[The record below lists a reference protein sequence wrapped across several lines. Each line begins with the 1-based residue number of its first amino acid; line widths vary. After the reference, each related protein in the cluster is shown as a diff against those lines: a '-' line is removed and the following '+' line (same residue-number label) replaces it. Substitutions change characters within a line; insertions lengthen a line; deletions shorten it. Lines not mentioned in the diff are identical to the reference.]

1 MKFKLKI
8 LAISATLLVISSCS
22 SNISKQ
28 WSCRKVDSK
37 LGCVSIS
44 EADHAY
50 SVGLKDSS
58 FKEDKVKG
66 EGVYSSFE
74 EDKEKNKNKQLVRTS
89 DQVGRIWLSP
99 YMDADNNYH
108 EESFVRV
115 VDETS
120 KWEVRETSNNF
131 SMARDED
138 ETISIDLNKEG
149 DVGDKDE

>member
-1 MKFKLKI
+1 MKKEFKI
-8 LAISATLLVISSCS
+8 LAISTALLVITSCS

-50 SVGLKDSS
+50 SAGIKDSS

-66 EGVYSSFE
+66 EGVYSSFKK
-74 EDKEKNKNKQLVRTS
+74 DKEKHQNKQLVRTS

-108 EESFVRV
+108 ESSFVRV

-120 KWEVRETSNNF
+120 KWEVREITNNF
-131 SMARDED
+131 SAVGDNSE
-138 ETISIDLNKEG
+138 IINIDLNKD
-149 DVGDKDE
+149 DVGAKDE